1 MIRVLVVDDH
11 DIVRF
16 GISSFLETMP
26 DITVIGEA
34 SNGQEA
40 VVKAL
45 ELSPD
50 VILMDL
56 LMPIKSGV
64 EALAALQEAK
74 STSRVV
80 VLTSSVDDKSVL
92 DAVRAGA
99 LSYVL
104 KTTSAAKLADIIRR
118 AAAGEP
124 TLDADVQKIILG
136 QVKGTKPALWTE
148 LTDRE
153 LAVLRLIATGYS
165 NQEIA
170 DALGIGIKTVK
181 THVSNIF
188 IKLDVQDRTQA
199 AIYAIRHQLAE

>member
-1 MIRVLVVDDH
+1 MIRVLIVDDH

-16 GISSFLETMP
+16 GLKSYLETVE
-26 DITVIGEA
+26 DIEVVGEA
-34 SNGQEA
+34 ENGQIA
-40 VVKAL
+40 V
-45 ELSPD
+45 ELAQTLDPD

-56 LMPIKSGV
+56 IMPVKSGV
-64 EALAALQEAK
+64 EAIQALKASGCE
-74 STSRVV
+74 SRVV

-92 DAVRAGA
+92 EAVQAGA

-104 KTTSAAKLADIIRR
+104 KTSTAKQLAYVIQQ

-124 TLDADVQKIILG
+124 ALDAQVQKALLG
-136 QVKGTKPALWTE
+136 QMQGPTKAELWQE

-153 LAVLRLIATGYS
+153 LEVLQAIAKGQS

-170 DALGIGIKTVK
+170 DGLGIGIKTVK

-199 AIYAIRHQLAE
+199 AIYAIRHQLA